1 MPDTVGVV
9 DTVPSRRLPTS
20 GQSAV
25 FGLARDGA
33 GDIGNRAG
41 KNLHVHL
48 AGNSGKVSA
57 EACGDRGR
65 LTGYRDRGWV
75 GITRQRQPC
84 GSPS

>member
-25 FGLARDGA
+25 FGLARDDA

-41 KNLHVHL
+41 KECPGTSTCTSQ
-48 AGNSGKVSA
+48 ATA
-57 EACGDRGR
+57 AR
-65 LTGYRDRGWV
+65 
-75 GITRQRQPC
+75 
-84 GSPS
+84 

>member
-57 EACGDRGR
+57 EACGDRGPGFEEEAIP
-65 LTGYRDRGWV
+65 LGV
-75 GITRQRQPC
+75 KFPV
-84 GSPS
+84 